1 MTTAKTNPAQLG
13 HDVLMHTT
21 VKRTLV
27 DIIQADDLFG
37 DGWQSPRIASYNGP
51 DERSII
57 AATSGSALYFAPAK
71 LAMRQSSVSLCPSCD
86 RKSGSRCK
94 RNRNANIRKSN
105 ATHHRSLRTR
115 LGSYLLTEALR
126 HQQTTFVLPISR
138 TTLVEYLHVDRAA
151 LSRELSS
158 MRDDGLI
165 DYWRYALNI
174 QNLSDA
180 EVFPK

>member
-1 MTTAKTNPAQLG
+1 M
-13 HDVLMHTT
+13 
-21 VKRTLV
+21 
-27 DIIQADDLFG
+27 LF
-37 DGWQSPRIASYNGP
+37 R
-51 DERSII
+51 
-57 AATSGSALYFAPAK
+57 
-71 LAMRQSSVSLCPSCD
+71 
-86 RKSGSRCK
+86 
-94 RNRNANIRKSN
+94 
-105 ATHHRSLRTR
+105 
-115 LGSYLLTEALR
+115 SYLLTEALR